1 MAESENGDKT
11 LDASEHKLREARGRG
26 QVANSRE
33 GGSLGTMLA
42 CLVGVLLLGG
52 AVASRIG
59 GLLIPFLDQPEQF
72 QDLTPQGVE
81 ALLEAA
87 GLALAFAIL
96 PFFGLLMAGGILPTL
111 LQGSIAVSGERLAP
125 SLARISP
132 KAGLSRLLSRKGLF
146 EFAKSLLKVSAVGAA
161 CFWVARPVYTQSV
174 GLVSSDLAALG
185 PLMLAALVK
194 LLVAATLIAALVA
207 AIDVPYQHW
216 SFRREMRMSLQD
228 MRDEMRSTQGDPH
241 VRARLRRVA
250 RQRAQRRMMHDVPK
264 ATVVITNPTHF
275 AVALRYRRGED
286 AAPVVVAKGLD
297 FVAQRIREV
306 AAANGVA
313 VMESP
318 PLARAL
324 HAGADIGQTIPH
336 EHFEAVAKIIGLVW
350 ARRGLVQA

>member
-1 MAESENGDKT
+1 MAESESGDKT

-33 GGSLGTMLA
+33 GGALGTMLA
-42 CLVGVLLLGG
+42 CLVGVMLLGG
-52 AVASRIG
+52 AIATRIG

-72 QDLTPQGVE
+72 QNLTPQGVE
-81 ALLEAA
+81 ALLETA
-87 GLALAFAIL
+87 GFALALAIL
-96 PFFGLLMAGGILPTL
+96 PFFGLLMAGGILPAL
-111 LQGSIAVSGERLAP
+111 LQGSIAVSTERLAP

-132 KAGLSRLLSRKGLF
+132 KAGLSRLLSRKGVF
-146 EFAKSLLKVSAVGAA
+146 EFAKSLLKVSAVGIA
-161 CFWVARPVYTQSV
+161 CFSVAQPFYTQSV
-174 GLVSSDLAALG
+174 GLVSTDLATLG

-194 LLVAATLIAALVA
+194 LLVAGALIAAVVA

-241 VRARLRRVA
+241 VRARLRRMA
-250 RQRAQRRMMHDVPK
+250 RQRSQRRMMHDVPK

-286 AAPVVVAKGLD
+286 SAPVVVAKGLD
-297 FVAQRIREV
+297 LVALRIREV
-306 AAANGVA
+306 AAANGVE